1 MIMKDSKKILRGKII
16 FSFVVILVLIL
27 GSGVLGWILT
37 QRIETSNKIIDTIHL
52 FKEAELQLRRQEKNL
67 LIRGYTQDSFLLWQ
81 KAKED
86 FHQRFGEL
94 IGLNALTN
102 DEINQIK
109 SNNTVMSETYNK
121 FFDEIKSGQLG
132 ENDRSLYDEQFKK
145 IGRETLNIINNIL
158 EKEQKAAAKN
168 DSGTDILIL
177 VFLVVFIATATFLIT
192 NVLKHL

>member
-1 MIMKDSKKILRGKII
+1 MEDSKKILRGKII
-16 FSFVVILVLIL
+16 FSFVVILTLIL

-37 QRIETSNKIIDTIHL
+37 QRIETSNKIIDTTHL
-52 FKEAELQLRRQEKNL
+52 FKEAELQLRREEKNL
-67 LIRGYTQDSFLLWQ
+67 LIRGYSSERFLQWQ

-94 IGLNALTN
+94 IGLSALSK
-102 DEINQIK
+102 DEISKIK
-109 SNNTVMSETYNK
+109 MNNTIISETYNK
-121 FFDEIKSGQLG
+121 FFDEIKADKL
-132 ENDRSLYDEQFKK
+132 NDNGKAQYDEQFKK

-158 EKEQKAAAKN
+158 SKEQAAASKN

-177 VFLVVFIATATFLIT
+177 VFLVIFISTATFLII

>member
-1 MIMKDSKKILRGKII
+1 MEDSKKILRGKII
-16 FSFVVILVLIL
+16 FSFVVILTLIL

-37 QRIETSNKIIDTIHL
+37 QRIETSNKIIDTTHL
-52 FKEAELQLRRQEKNL
+52 FKEAELQLRREEKNL
-67 LIRGYTQDSFLLWQ
+67 LIRGYSSERFLQWQ

-94 IGLNALTN
+94 IGLSALSK
-102 DEINQIK
+102 DEISKIK
-109 SNNTVMSETYNK
+109 MNNTIMSETYNK
-121 FFDEIKSGQLG
+121 FFDEIKADKL
-132 ENDRSLYDEQFKK
+132 NDNGKAQYDEQFKK

-158 EKEQKAAAKN
+158 SKEQAAASKN

-177 VFLVVFIATATFLIT
+177 VFLVIFISTATFLII

>member
-1 MIMKDSKKILRGKII
+1 MEDSKKILRGKII
-16 FSFVVILVLIL
+16 FSFVVILTLIL

-37 QRIETSNKIIDTIHL
+37 QRIETSNKIIDTTHL
-52 FKEAELQLRRQEKNL
+52 FKEAELQLRREEKNL
-67 LIRGYTQDSFLLWQ
+67 LIRGYSSERFLQWQ

-94 IGLNALTN
+94 IGLSALSK
-102 DEINQIK
+102 DEISKIK
-109 SNNTVMSETYNK
+109 MNNTIMSETYNK
-121 FFDEIKSGQLG
+121 FFDEIKADKL
-132 ENDRSLYDEQFKK
+132 NDNGKTQYDEQFKK

-158 EKEQKAAAKN
+158 SKEQAAASKN

-177 VFLVVFIATATFLIT
+177 VFLVIFISTATFLII